1 LSDLLDVVQ
10 EKNPDFD
17 TGKTIYSLRH
27 FWITLQLIA
36 GRVDVYKVARYA
48 GTSLQQIQRHYDNMK
63 DAEVSKEVLSFDM
76 RFDKN
81 NNELIV
87 LDSD

>member
-1 LSDLLDVVQ
+1 
-10 EKNPDFD
+10 
-17 TGKTIYSLRH
+17 
-27 FWITLQLIA
+27 
-36 GRVDVYKVARYA
+36 
-48 GTSLQQIQRHYDNMK
+48 MK